1 MFTNARISIAYRA
14 GVHLSARQL
23 RVKQSYTVHFV
34 VRPFPMALAQQNP
47 AGRNRCRQKNVR
59 DASFAHN
66 DLLEHLDGPAVLRL
80 LGLYKFDSHI
90 GLLIH
95 LIVGLDRQ
103 SDGFLDAVAYPAP
116 CSKIELVVREE
127 LPSH

>member
-1 MFTNARISIAYRA
+1 LSFVPSPWPWLSKIRRA
-14 GVHLSARQL
+14 EIGAD
-23 RVKQSYTVHFV
+23 K
-34 VRPFPMALAQQNP
+34 
-47 AGRNRCRQKNVR
+47 KNVR